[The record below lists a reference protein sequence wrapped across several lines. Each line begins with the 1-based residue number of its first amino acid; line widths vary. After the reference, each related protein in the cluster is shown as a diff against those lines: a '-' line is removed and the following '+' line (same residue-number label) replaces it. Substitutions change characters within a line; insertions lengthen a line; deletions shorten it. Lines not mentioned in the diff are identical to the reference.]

1 LAFHPYPH
9 LIQAFFNTPWF
20 GPPRHLTAASS
31 WTWVDH
37 PASRLPQV
45 TIFALFRLAFASVT
59 SLKDLA
65 LLPTSNSLAHYAK
78 GTLSSGKAGLQLIVG
93 NWFQVLFHSPP
104 GVLFTF
110 PSRYYSTIGYRV
122 VFSLTPWSGRIPTG
136 FLVSRSTRV
145 CIQWSLSYF
154 AYGPVTLSGRTF
166 QYIRLYHRFL
176 TPRQT
181 CKSAQIHPTTPGAQ
195 RLQTYTCYQV

>member
-1 LAFHPYPH
+1 MRTSYLQVRLEFLRYPQV
-9 LIQAFFNTPWF
+9 IQALFNVPWF

-37 PASRLPQV
+37 SASRLPQV
-45 TIFALFRLAFASVT
+45 TKIALLRLAFASGT

-78 GTLSSGKAGLQLIVG
+78 GTLSPINGLELVVG
-93 NWFQVLFHSPP
+93 TRFQVLFHSPP

-110 PSRYYSTIGYRV
+110 PSRYYFTIGYRE

-145 CIQWSLSYF
+145 SNQWSL
-154 AYGPVTLSGRTF
+154 
-166 QYIRLYHRFL
+166 
-176 TPRQT
+176 
-181 CKSAQIHPTTPGAQ
+181 
-195 RLQTYTCYQV
+195 